1 LNNIELHKFKNTKV
15 FVMEVSSLLK
25 NCFIVVDKPR
35 GPPSAQV
42 GNWVRDIVNV
52 QKSGHIGTLDPA
64 VSGVLIIA
72 LGKAVKLS
80 KFLSGQDKE
89 YVAIMQLHKKVSE
102 DKIHAVF
109 KKFTGDIEQMP
120 PLRSAVAKKLRTR
133 TIHNME
139 ILDIQDKMVLFKVKC
154 QGGTYIR
161 KLIFDMGKKLGCG
174 ANMLE
179 LRRTQ
184 SGKVKEKESYSIYEI
199 KDAYWEH
206 KEKNNSTKL
215 LKMLRSPEDLL
226 DFLPVI
232 KVKNTAVPS
241 IAYGSPIYR
250 KALLEETRDFEKD
263 DFVRIY
269 SEDNLFLCTAKI
281 INGPEMYA
289 KIDVNLLDKEEFNK
303 KWKKEKSDSA

>member
-1 LNNIELHKFKNTKV
+1 
-15 FVMEVSSLLK
+15 MGVSLLLK

-42 GNWVRDIVNV
+42 GSWVREILEVK
-52 QKSGHIGTLDPA
+52 KSGHIGTLDPA

-89 YVAIMQLHKKVSE
+89 YVAIMHLHKKVNE
-102 DKIHAVF
+102 DKIRSVF
-109 KKFTGDIEQMP
+109 KQFTGDIQQKP
-120 PLRSAVAKKLRTR
+120 PLRSAVVKKVRTR

-139 ILDIQDKMVLFKVKC
+139 ILDIKEKLVLFKVNC

-179 LRRTQ
+179 LRRIK
-184 SGKVKEKESYSIYEI
+184 SGKVLEKEVHSIYEI

-206 KEKNNSTKL
+206 KEKNNSSKL
-215 LKMLRSPEDLL
+215 LKMLRSPDEML

-250 KALLEETRDFEKD
+250 KALLENYNFEKE
-263 DFVRIY
+263 DFVKVH
-269 SEDNLFLCTAKI
+269 SEDNIFLCTAKI
-281 INGPEMYA
+281 IDGPEMYA
-289 KIDVNLLDKEEFNK
+289 KIDVNFLDKEDYNK
-303 KWKKEKSDSA
+303 KWKKD

>member
-1 LNNIELHKFKNTKV
+1 MI
-15 FVMEVSSLLK
+15 MEVSSLLK

-42 GNWVRDIVNV
+42 GNWVRDIVEIE
-52 QKSGHIGTLDPA
+52 KSGHIGTLDPA

-89 YVAIMQLHKKVSE
+89 YIAVMQLHRKINE
-102 DKIHAVF
+102 DKIRSVF
-109 KKFTGDIEQMP
+109 KQFTGKIEQMP
-120 PLRSAVAKKLRTR
+120 PLRSAVAKRLRTR
-133 TIHNME
+133 TIHNMK
-139 ILDIQDKMVLFKVKC
+139 ILDINEKQVLFKVKC

-184 SGKVKEKESYSIYEI
+184 SGKVKENEVNTIYEI
-199 KDAYWEH
+199 KDAYWLY
-206 KEKNNSTKL
+206 KEKNNSSKL
-215 LKMLRSPEDLL
+215 LKMLRSPEEML
-226 DFLPVI
+226 DFLPIV
-232 KVKNTAVPS
+232 KVKNSAIPS

-250 KALLEETRDFEKD
+250 KALLENYNFEKES
-263 DFVRIY
+263 FVRIY

-281 INGPEMYA
+281 IDGPEMYA
-289 KIDVNLLDKEEFNK
+289 KIDVNLLDKDEFNK
-303 KWKKEKSDSA
+303 KWKNSK

>member
-1 LNNIELHKFKNTKV
+1 
-15 FVMEVSSLLK
+15 MEISSLLK

-52 QKSGHIGTLDPA
+52 EKSGHIGTLDPA

-89 YVAIMQLHKKVSE
+89 YIAIMQLHSKVSE
-102 DKIHAVF
+102 DRIRSVF
-109 KKFTGDIEQMP
+109 KQFTGDIQQMP
-120 PLRSAVAKKLRTR
+120 PLRSAVAKKIRTR
-133 TIHNME
+133 TIYKMQ
-139 ILDIQDKMVLFKVKC
+139 ILDIKERQVLFKIKC
-154 QGGTYIR
+154 QGGTYVR

-179 LRRTQ
+179 LRRSK
-184 SGKVKEKESYSIYEI
+184 SGKVNESEAHSIYEI
-199 KDAYWEH
+199 KDAYWLY
-206 KEKNNSTKL
+206 KEKNNSSKL
-215 LKMLRSPEDLL
+215 LKMLRSPEEML
-226 DFLPVI
+226 DFLPIV

-250 KALLEETRDFEKD
+250 RAILQEYDFKTD
-263 DFVRIY
+263 SFVRVY
-269 SEDNLFLCTAKI
+269 SEDNMFLCTAKI
-281 INGPEMYA
+281 INGPEMFA

-303 KWKKEKSDSA
+303 KWKIKEQGN

>member
-1 LNNIELHKFKNTKV
+1 
-15 FVMEVSSLLK
+15 MEVSSLLK
-25 NCFIVVDKPR
+25 NSFIVVDKPR

-52 QKSGHIGTLDPA
+52 EKSGHIGTLDPA

-72 LGKAVKLS
+72 LGKAIKLS

-89 YVAIMQLHKKVSE
+89 YVAIMQLHKKINE
-102 DKIHAVF
+102 DKIRAVF
-109 KKFTGDIEQMP
+109 KQFTGNIEQIP
-120 PLRSAVAKKLRTR
+120 PLRSAVAKKLRVR
-133 TIHNME
+133 TIYNMQ
-139 ILDIQDKMVLFKVKC
+139 ILDIKDKQVLFKVKC

-179 LRRTQ
+179 LRRTK
-184 SGKVKEKESYSIYEI
+184 SGKITEKQVNSIYEI
-199 KDAYWEH
+199 KDAFWLY
-206 KEKNNSTKL
+206 KEKNNPSKL
-215 LKMLRSPEDLL
+215 LKMLHSPEEML
-226 DFLPVI
+226 DFLPIV
-232 KVKNTAVPS
+232 KVKNSAVPS

-250 KALLEETRDFEKD
+250 KALLNEVSFTRDS
-263 DFVRIY
+263 FVRVY

-281 INGPEMYA
+281 IDGPEMYA

-303 KWKKEKSDSA
+303 KWKDLNKNST